1 MGICGLVSG
10 SYGAALVIQTA
21 GCALLKGNEQ
31 IDYLFIYLFIYLFLF
46 IPNKGGEASQGV

>member
-31 IDYLFIYLFIYLFLF
+31 IDYLFIYLFIYFYLFQTKEVKRRKEF
-46 IPNKGGEASQGV
+46 N